1 MCVNFRPS
9 TRETIKQNFD
19 LDIPFDYR
27 SETWKDYTAP
37 IIRQHEGQRIAEPAH
52 FGLIPP
58 WCKSSLDAKKLTS
71 GTMNARSET
80 VAEKP
85 SFKNAWRKSH
95 FCLVPM
101 SEFYEPCYES
111 GKAVRYRVGLADDTD
126 FAVAGIWSWWTDP
139 ETTEGMASFSMLTLN
154 ADSHPVLNRL
164 HKPDDEKRSLFIVP
178 PNEYNLWLGAS
189 PEEARAM
196 LMLLPPERF
205 AIAPAPKAP
214 SKSIPHSPLHPGE

>member
-9 TRETIKQNFD
+9 TRETIKQVFD
-19 LDIPFDYR
+19 LEITFEYR
-27 SETWKDYTAP
+27 AETWKGYTAP
-37 IIRQHEGQRIAEPAH
+37 IIRWHEGNRVAEPAH

-58 WCKSSLDAKKLTS
+58 WCKSALDAKKLTS

-80 VAEKP
+80 AGEKP
-85 SFKNAWRKSH
+85 SFKNAWHKSH

-111 GKAVRYRVGLADDTD
+111 GKAERYRVGLADGSD

-139 ETTEGMASFSMLTLN
+139 ETKQGQASFSMLTLN
-154 ADSHPVLNRL
+154 ADAHPILNRL
-164 HKPDDEKRSLFIVP
+164 HKPDDEKRSLYIVP
-178 PNEYNLWLGAS
+178 ADEYDLWLGAT
-189 PEEARAM
+189 PGEARAM

-205 AIAPAPKAP
+205 AIAPAPKAASKAPTP
-214 SKSIPHSPLHPGE
+214 SLPNFGN